1 MRENPL
7 KTYRF
12 KWAIALIAAAAF
24 ISVQAA
30 AETTVSIT
38 INGPIEDMV
47 ALLQHLKDI
56 GVGSAPG
63 PSNGQY
69 KVTIKSVATTSTE
82 TGQTQPPPKPS
93 LALEDV
99 KAEPATAKPGDA
111 VLVTVKVSDPDHAVD
126 TVAAAVDGAQGST
139 ELYDNG
145 TQGDATA
152 SDGIWT
158 ASLALSPQTTPGEH
172 AITISAYNAAGNPVM
187 KTAENQAPVAL
198 TVQVKITVQP

>member
-7 KTYRF
+7 KTHRF
-12 KWAIALIAAAAF
+12 KWALALVAAVALIT
-24 ISVQAA
+24 VQAA

-69 KVTIKSVATTSTE
+69 KVTIKSVATTTTE
-82 TGQTQPPPKPS
+82 TGQTQPPPKPL
-93 LALEDV
+93 LALEDA
-99 KAEPATAKPGDA
+99 KAEPATAKPGEA
-111 VLVTVKVSDPDHAVD
+111 VLVTVKVSDPDHAID
-126 TVAAAVDGAQGST
+126 TIAAAVDGAQGSI

-145 TQGDATA
+145 AQGDATA
-152 SDGIWT
+152 ADGTWT
-158 ASLALSPQTTPGEH
+158 ASLALPPQTTPGEH
-172 AITISAYNAAGNPVM
+172 AITVSAYNAAGNPVM
-187 KTAENQAPVAL
+187 KSVENQAPVAL
-198 TVQVKITVQP
+198 TAQVKITVQP